1 MSNLNRPVILMVLS
15 AVIGIA
21 WVVASGQ
28 GELLRDRPAVMAVVS
43 LEEVWNQV
51 DEREQMN
58 ADLQTEKEELLAAK
72 ERRQQKI
79 KNMQQDIDWSPE
91 DSEERRKKEDELTQ
105 AAIEFKAWWEWQQ
118 QRLAREEKIRYEDL
132 YRNSIT
138 AIEEVAESNGVDMVL
153 FKERSPNFDPK
164 LNIAQTLALIGNR
177 KVLYVRDELDLT
189 DQVITRMNNR

>member
-1 MSNLNRPVILMVLS
+1 MQHLKRPLVILTLF
-15 AVIGIA
+15 AVVGTA

-28 GELLRDRPAVMAVVS
+28 AELLRDRPAVVAVVS

-58 ADLQTEKEELLAAK
+58 ADLQTEKEELLADK
-72 ERRQQKI
+72 ERREQKI

-91 DSEERRKKEDELTQ
+91 DSEERRKKEEELTR

-118 QRLAREEKIRYEDL
+118 QRLAREEKIRYEEL
-132 YRNSIT
+132 YRNSVS
-138 AIEEVAESNGVDMVL
+138 AIEEVAEANGVDIVL
-153 FKERSPNFDPK
+153 FKERAPVFDPQ
-164 LNIAQTLALIGNR
+164 LNVAQTLALIGNR